1 MVAVTISKK
10 IITTLTVVNILRK
23 VINNRY
29 NKTSDFKLI
38 IHTDIDTQLSSKS
51 YNNFVKKFNKKSI
64 PSMARENTPTDN
76 SLVELDMRTFQ
87 EHKVDRITIEEEL
100 LSTMTLNAKFN
111 SYRSYFNLYIKSL
124 NGIPNKKSFIRPER
138 DDKGSTIASML
149 MVEPFHSKAQFE
161 YISEDLRL
169 PCIKKYKLDK
179 QKVVSFLQ
187 DPAVQKAELVDRTL
201 FDFFYNQL
209 AYVSIDKKLAE
220 I

>member
-1 MVAVTISKK
+1 MYI
-10 IITTLTVVNILRK
+10 
-23 VINNRY
+23 
-29 NKTSDFKLI
+29 F
-38 IHTDIDTQLSSKS
+38 
-51 YNNFVKKFNKKSI
+51 
-64 PSMARENTPTDN
+64 E
-76 SLVELDMRTFQ
+76 
-87 EHKVDRITIEEEL
+87 VD
-100 LSTMTLNAKFN
+100 SGF
-111 SYRSYFNLYIKSL
+111 
-124 NGIPNKKSFIRPER
+124 
-138 DDKGSTIASML
+138 
-149 MVEPFHSKAQFE
+149 KAQFE